1 MAREF
6 TYWPKGDVRT
16 TNKTRL
22 MEEKAQSEKPLE
34 SKLFVG
40 NLAWSITSEELGEA
54 FAEIGEVLS
63 ASVITDRQTG
73 RSRGF
78 GFVEMATHELAE
90 KAVKEMNG
98 KELSGRAIVVN
109 IARPKTD
116 RDESDRGSHNF
127 DN

>member
-1 MAREF
+1 MDNPQSGASVQ
-6 TYWPKGDVRT
+6 G
-16 TNKTRL
+16 NKLYVGGIPYRSTEDDL
-22 MEEKAQSEKPLE
+22 KKA
-34 SKLFVG
+34 F
-40 NLAWSITSEELGEA
+40 GEA
-54 FAEIGEVLS
+54 GNVVS
-63 ASVITDRQTG
+63 ASIISDRMTG